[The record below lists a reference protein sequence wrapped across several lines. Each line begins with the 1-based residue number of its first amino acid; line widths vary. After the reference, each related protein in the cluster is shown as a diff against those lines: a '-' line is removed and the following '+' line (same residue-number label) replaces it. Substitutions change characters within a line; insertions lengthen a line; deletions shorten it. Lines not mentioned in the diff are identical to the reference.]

1 MAALTLCQQ
10 EIDAGARRAA
20 FVIRAPGFAKPAA
33 FGVVLQFQVVDDVLC
48 GHWCLVVGDDY
59 ARVCVIRYGIRP
71 DQEYVCRMTLMI
83 PFDNTYAQLP
93 NSFYARQAPIPVRA
107 PQLIAFNEDLARV
120 LRVTP
125 GDVHDMAEAFAGNT
139 LPEGSDPIAQLYSG
153 HQFGNYNPQLGDGR
167 AVLLGETVGI
177 DGVRRDIQLK
187 GSGPTPFSRQGDGRA
202 WLGPVLREY
211 VVSEAMHALGIPTT
225 RALAA
230 VGTGEVVLREGPMP
244 GAVLTRV
251 AQSHLRVG
259 TFQVFASRG
268 QFDSLRQ
275 LTDYA
280 IQRHY
285 PQAKGPM
292 GLLRAVVQKQSE
304 LIAAWMSVGFI
315 HGVMNTDNSSIAG
328 ETIDYGP
335 CAFMDTYHP
344 NTVYSSIDRMG
355 RYAYSNQPEIS
366 VWNAAQLATA
376 LIQQIE
382 DKQAAVEEATEIVH
396 AMPDLLQENWRARF
410 RAKLGLSTSEDGDV
424 ELITDLLVR
433 MAQNQADFTNTF
445 RALGSDTARD
455 QFTDPDAFDTWAE
468 GWKARLQREE
478 DPFPVMAAA
487 NPAFIPR
494 NHRVEQMIQAAVQGD
509 YGPFHRLNR
518 VLARPFKDQPD
529 EADLKRPPTQ
539 GEVVHATFCGT

>member
-1 MAALTLCQQ
+1 M
-10 EIDAGARRAA
+10 
-20 FVIRAPGFAKPAA
+20 
-33 FGVVLQFQVVDDVLC
+33 VVN
-48 GHWCLVVGDDY
+48 DY

-83 PFDNTYAQLP
+83 PFDNTYARLP

-125 GDVHDMAEAFAGNT
+125 GDVHEMAEAFAGNT
-139 LPEGSDPIAQLYSG
+139 LPDGSEPIAQLYSG

-167 AVLLGETVGI
+167 AVLLGETVGN

-211 VVSEAMHALGIPTT
+211 IVSEAMHALGIPTT

-230 VGTGEVVLREGPMP
+230 VETGEVVLREGPMP

-280 IQRHY
+280 IQRHH

-355 RYAYSNQPEIS
+355 RYAYSNQPEIA

-376 LIQQIE
+376 LIQQVE

-396 AMPDLLQENWRARF
+396 AMPDLLQENWQARF
-410 RAKLGLSTSEDGDV
+410 RSKLGLSTSEEGD
-424 ELITDLLVR
+424 EGLITDLLVR

-445 RALGSDTARD
+445 RALGSDAARD
-455 QFTDPDAFDTWAE
+455 QFTDPAAFDTWAE
-468 GWKARLQREE
+468 GWKARLRRED
-478 DPFPVMAAA
+478 DPIPVMAAA
-487 NPAFIPR
+487 NPAFTPR
-494 NHRVEQMIQAAVQGD
+494 NHRVEQMIEAAVQGD

-518 VLARPFKDQPD
+518 VLAQPFKEQPD

-539 GEVVHATFCGT
+539 SEVVHATFCGT